1 MDTVLMNL
9 DLAYLH
15 HPPTGST
22 QHWALP
28 RIYEYCMF
36 RRERNVMASNH
47 SRDNNNNNN
56 NEESD
61 ERSLDNCDEEDSDVE
76 EDRRAHLFEARL

>member
-1 MDTVLMNL
+1 
-9 DLAYLH
+9 
-15 HPPTGST
+15 
-22 QHWALP
+22 
-28 RIYEYCMF
+28 MF

-47 SRDNNNNNN
+47 SRDNNNNNINN